1 MKKFT
6 EFYGIA
12 TLGARGQIVI
22 PSKARKM
29 LRVKSGDTL
38 VVTSRP
44 RGTKKMI
51 NLIPSKDFS
60 VFLHEF
66 EKHIVSMKSK
76 ISPEDKK

>member
-1 MKKFT
+1 MKKFP
-6 EFYGIA
+6 EFYGVV
-12 TLGARGQIVI
+12 TMGSRGQVVI

-38 VVTSRP
+38 VVMSRP

-66 EKHIVSMKSK
+66 EKHIATMKTK
-76 ISPEDKK
+76 IPLEGKK